1 MEEAIKELT
10 DFDAL
15 ICDSRLQM
23 MKALIPFIPARE
35 QKFIS
40 VYVKYIEL
48 TKTLDLVKN
57 ISSDKS
63 VGICSLNG
71 NSEKKDLTDIL
82 QIIRRFC
89 SDKDRETIDMIMNM
103 MSIYRTFRMYKETM
117 QQSASDD
124 PMSELLKNLLTP
136 EQQEMFESYSSIMT
150 P

>member
-1 MEEAIKELT
+1 MEETIKELT

-35 QKFIS
+35 QKFLS

-48 TKTLDLVKN
+48 TKTMELVKN

-63 VGICSLNG
+63 VGICSLTG
-71 NSEKKDLTDIL
+71 NSEKKELTDIL
-82 QIIRRFC
+82 QIIRKF
-89 SDKDRETIDMIMNM
+89 SSNKDRETIDMIMNM

-117 QQSASDD
+117 QSASDD

>member
-1 MEEAIKELT
+1 MEESIKELT

-15 ICDSRLQM
+15 ICDSRIQI
-23 MKALIPFIPARE
+23 MKALIPFMHTRE
-35 QKFIS
+35 QRFLS

-48 TKTLDLVKN
+48 TKTIDLVKN
-57 ISSDKS
+57 IDSNSA
-63 VGICSLNG
+63 VGICSLN
-71 NSEKKDLTDIL
+71 NNPDKKDPTEIL
-82 QIIRRFC
+82 QVIRKFC

-117 QQSASDD
+117 QSASED
-124 PMSELLKNLLTP
+124 PMADLLKNLLTP

>member
-10 DFDAL
+10 EFDAL

-35 QKFIS
+35 QKFLS

-48 TKTLDLVKN
+48 TKTMELVKN

-63 VGICSLNG
+63 VGICSLTG
-71 NSEKKDLTDIL
+71 NSEKKELTDIL
-82 QIIRRFC
+82 QIIRKF
-89 SDKDRETIDMIMNM
+89 SSNKDRETIDMIMNM

-117 QQSASDD
+117 QSASDD

>member
-10 DFDAL
+10 EFDAL

-35 QKFIS
+35 QKFLS

-48 TKTLDLVKN
+48 TKTMELVKN

-63 VGICSLNG
+63 VGICSLTG
-71 NSEKKDLTDIL
+71 NSEKKELTDIL
-82 QIIRRFC
+82 QIIRKF
-89 SDKDRETIDMIMNM
+89 SSNKDRETIDMIMNM

-117 QQSASDD
+117 QSASDD
-124 PMSELLKNLLTP
+124 PMSELLMNLLTP